1 MLVGVLQGDT
11 LAQYIFTIVLDYIM
25 RKIYNFRE
33 DKGFQLKR
41 RRSRR
46 VTPIV
51 IIDHD
56 FTDDIVLLTK
66 EIDQAQIILDILQ
79 EEAGK

>member
-1 MLVGVLQGDT
+1 MQGDP
-11 LAQYIFTIVLDYIM
+11 LAPYICTIVLDYII
-25 RKIYNFRE
+25 RKIYNGI
-33 DKGFQLKR
+33 DNKGFQLKR
-41 RRSRR
+41 RYSRR

-56 FTDDIVLLTK
+56 FTDDIVPRTLTK

-79 EEAGK
+79 EEAAK